1 MEANNEKRGIIENDL
16 VFGVDAF
23 GDIEIFRAEADQ
35 LEDLNRFFN
44 DIYFLD
50 KDKAEAKSYELSCSY
65 YSWLC
70 S

>member
-16 VFGVDAF
+16 VFGVNVF
-23 GDIEIFRAEADQ
+23 GDIKIFKAEVDQ

-50 KDKAEAKSYELSCSY
+50 EDKAEAKSYELRCSY